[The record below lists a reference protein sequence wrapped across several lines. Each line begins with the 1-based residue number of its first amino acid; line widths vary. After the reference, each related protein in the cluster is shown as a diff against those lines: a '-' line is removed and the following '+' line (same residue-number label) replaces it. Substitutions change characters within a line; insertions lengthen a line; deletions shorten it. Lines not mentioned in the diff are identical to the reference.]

1 MKMLFYSVF
10 TMFGLYAGYVF
21 AESPDPHVERLCL
34 MLFVLILAI
43 TINEAVRALGRRY
56 EDAD

>member
-1 MKMLFYSVF
+1 MRMLFYITF

-34 MLFVLILAI
+34 TLFVLILAI